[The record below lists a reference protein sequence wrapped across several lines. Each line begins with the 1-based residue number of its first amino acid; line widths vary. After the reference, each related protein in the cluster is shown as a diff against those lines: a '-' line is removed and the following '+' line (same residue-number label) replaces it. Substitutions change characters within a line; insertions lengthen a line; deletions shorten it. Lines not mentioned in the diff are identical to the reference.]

1 VADKKQGFNPSS
13 QKVKPKGK
21 YNDKKWV
28 KIGQRDLVDIDQAD
42 MLIYNNMD
50 ISSVYKKMDE
60 MYERKR
66 KPGSGLWKK
75 AKKE

>member
-1 VADKKQGFNPSS
+1 VADKKQGFSPSS

-28 KIGQRDLVDIDQAD
+28 KIGQRDLVDIDQMD
-42 MLIYNNMD
+42 MLIYNDMD
-50 ISSVYKKMDE
+50 ITPLYNKMDSL
-60 MYERKR
+60 YADR

-75 AKKE
+75 TKKE